1 MKQFSWEDKLYNL
14 LSYMVFIIVWE
25 IVATVINN
33 EIYLPKVMDIG
44 KSIALIIT
52 ERDFIKIILSTFYRT
67 ILSYGIA
74 LIMAIIFG
82 VLSFTCPLFYYL
94 FNPIN
99 SFFKTIPTLV
109 LIVLALVWFDKNK
122 APYIVGLAIVFPIL
136 YEGIRNSFN
145 EIDKNIMDMIKIY
158 EVNFKDKLIKIYL
171 PKIKFYLISILVSTF
186 SLAFKVVIAGEVH
199 GQPQYGIGSQIQI
212 EKVNFNTSG
221 IFAWIM
227 IIVLISIIFEIINI
241 LLRKRVYR
249 WKSSE
254 DIH

>member
-1 MKQFSWEDKLYNL
+1 MKQFSWKNKFYIL
-14 LSYMVFIIVWE
+14 LSYIVFIVIWE
-25 IVATVINN
+25 IIATKINN
-33 EIYLPKVMDIG
+33 EIYLPKVEEIV

-52 ERDFIKIILSTFYRT
+52 ERDFFKIILSTFYRT

-74 LIMAIIFG
+74 LSMAVILG

-109 LIVLALVWFDKNK
+109 LIVLALVWFDKDK
-122 APYIVGLAIVFPIL
+122 APYIVGFAIVLPIL
-136 YEGIRNSFN
+136 YEGIRNSFY
-145 EIDKNIMDMIKIY
+145 EIDKNIIEMTKIY
-158 EVNFKDKLIKIYL
+158 EVSFKDKLLKIYL
-171 PKIKFYLISILVSTF
+171 QKMKFYLMSIFVSTF

-199 GQPQYGIGSQIQI
+199 GQPKYGMGSQIQI

-221 IFAWIM
+221 IFAWII
-227 IIVLISIIFEIINI
+227 IIVLISLIFEIINL

-254 DIH
+254 DIY